1 MASVLITTFEHA
13 YATAIGDIKK
23 AAKYVESAVLPLLLK
38 VEAAAP
44 TVEAVTALVSPTV
57 ASIER
62 VGDAVLGAVIAAI
75 EAAGAAAGGV
85 SLTLDADLV
94 ADIKS
99 IIPAVKAAAVTPV
112 VPAPPA
118 V

>member
-1 MASVLITTFEHA
+1 MASVLITNLEHA
-13 YATAIGDIKK
+13 YATAIGDIRK
-23 AAKYVESAVLPLLLK
+23 AAKYVESAVLPILLK

-62 VGDAVLGAVIAAI
+62 VGDAVLGSVIKAI
-75 EAAGAAAGGV
+75 EAGGSAAAAGGV
-85 SLTLDADLV
+85 NLTLDADLV

-112 VPAPPA
+112 PPA